1 MVEGYLANA
10 RTFPAISS
18 LKSPDLTSGIDNQE
32 DVAAW
37 LEQII
42 PKACTV
48 YVLRS

>member
-10 RTFPAISS
+10 STFPAISS
-18 LKSPDLTSGIDNQE
+18 LKSPDPTSWNDQE

-42 PKACTV
+42 PKAPF
-48 YVLRS
+48 